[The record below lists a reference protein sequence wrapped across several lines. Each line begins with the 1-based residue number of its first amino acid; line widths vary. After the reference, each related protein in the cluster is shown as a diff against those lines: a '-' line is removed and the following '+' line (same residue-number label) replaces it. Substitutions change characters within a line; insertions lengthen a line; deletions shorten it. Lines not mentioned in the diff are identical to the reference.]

1 MLSSSPPAPREEI
14 VALARALVRAPS
26 QASTEVSADSLDGV
40 LRLLSHWL
48 GEASLPVRELE
59 GDDGRTAGLTV
70 TLEGRRPGP
79 VVCLDACLDTAPVGD
94 LASWSVDP
102 FGGEIRDGKL
112 YGRGSA
118 DSKIA
123 VSIFVH
129 LARELARAGLPA
141 GTLHVLLDGD
151 EHSGGFAGIKAFVE
165 RERIRPDFAAIGYP
179 GNTKL
184 VIGARG
190 FFRAV
195 VVVRGAEAHSGSL
208 RADTGQNAVAKAARL
223 VELLRGVEMPD
234 DAVPGF
240 EAGPR
245 LTVTAIHGGNGFSQ
259 IPGRCEVNV
268 DVRLTP
274 GWGADWAR
282 ALVHGALERL
292 DRELPTAYRSVAR
305 ETESWPAYRLDPE
318 LPPVEVLRRAA
329 EESFGRPVPAAVAGP
344 SNIGN
349 YLACFGI
356 PATCGFGV
364 TYGGLHGADEWVDLA
379 TVEPVYRAYR
389 QAVYEW
395 VRTLTRRTTDEALA
409 AVAEPVAR
417 TG

>member
-1 MLSSSPPAPREEI
+1 MRSSLLPPREGI
-14 VALARALVRAPS
+14 VALARDLVRAPS
-26 QASTEVSADSLDGV
+26 QASTDSLDGV
-40 LRLLSHWL
+40 LRILSQWFND
-48 GEASLPVRELE
+48 ADLPARELKSA
-59 GDDGRTAGLTV
+59 DGRTVGLVATI
-70 TLEGRRPGP
+70 EGQRPGP

-94 LASWSVDP
+94 LGSWSVDP
-102 FGGEIRDGKL
+102 FGGQTRDGKL
-112 YGRGSA
+112 YGRGAA
-118 DSKIA
+118 DSKTA

-129 LARELARAGLPA
+129 LAREVAHAGLPC

-151 EHSGGFAGIKAFVE
+151 EHSGGFAGVKAFVE
-165 RERIRPDFAAIGYP
+165 REGVRPDFAAIGYP
-179 GNTKL
+179 GNSKL

-190 FFRAV
+190 FYRAV

-208 RADTGQNAVAKAARL
+208 HADTSQNAVAKAARL
-223 VELLRGVEMPD
+223 VELLRGVEMPGET
-234 DAVPGF
+234 ARSF

-245 LTVTAIHGGNGFSQ
+245 LTVTAIHGGSGFSQ

-268 DVRLTP
+268 DIRLTP
-274 GWGADWAR
+274 SWDAGWAR
-282 ALVHGALERL
+282 ALVHDALGRL
-292 DRELPTAYRSVAR
+292 DRELPTAYRSVAS
-305 ETESWPAYRLDPE
+305 ETESWPAYRLDPG
-318 LPPVEVLRRAA
+318 LPPVEALRRAA
-329 EESFGRPVPAAVAGP
+329 EESFGRPVPAAIAGP

-364 TYGGLHGADEWVDLA
+364 TYGGLHGADEWADLS

-389 QAVYEW
+389 QAMSEW